1 MLITITSVALVLK
14 ESSSLHSDELIF
26 GDEPYE
32 RIREQLNVK
41 IDPMS
46 KIPFYQ
52 QLTQQLL
59 FEIARGNLQNGDS
72 LPSIRDLA
80 AETNLNLHTVHKSY
94 KELQKKGIIDLK
106 PSSKAI
112 VKKSAEANAV
122 NLQQISIKVEQIMC
136 EANALGISEHQLQQM
151 FHKNLRKYYTQR

>member
-1 MLITITSVALVLK
+1 
-14 ESSSLHSDELIF
+14 
-26 GDEPYE
+26 
-32 RIREQLNVK
+32 
-41 IDPMS
+41 MS

-59 FEIARGNLQNGDS
+59 CEIATGNLKNGDP

-112 VKKSAEANAV
+112 VKKSVEAKGV

-136 EANALGISEHQLQQM
+136 EAYVLGISELQLQQI
-151 FHKNLRKYYTQR
+151 FHKNLRKYYSEC

>member
-1 MLITITSVALVLK
+1 
-14 ESSSLHSDELIF
+14 
-26 GDEPYE
+26 
-32 RIREQLNVK
+32 LNVK

-59 FEIARGNLQNGDS
+59 CEIATGNLQNGDS

-80 AETNLNLHTVHKSY
+80 AKTNLNLHTVHKSY
-94 KELQKKGIIDLK
+94 KELQRKGIIDIK

-112 VKKSAEANAV
+112 VKKSAEAKGV
-122 NLQQISIKVEQIMC
+122 SLQQISIKVEQIMC
-136 EANALGISEHQLQQM
+136 EAYVLGISEYQLQQM
-151 FHKNLRKYYTQR
+151 FHENLRKYYTEC

>member
-1 MLITITSVALVLK
+1 MNL
-14 ESSSLHSDELIF
+14 
-26 GDEPYE
+26 
-32 RIREQLNVK
+32 R

-59 FEIARGNLQNGDS
+59 CEIATGNLQNGDL

-80 AETNLNLHTVHKSY
+80 AKTNLNLHTVHKSY
-94 KELQKKGIIDLK
+94 KELQKKGIIDIK

-112 VKKSAEANAV
+112 VKKSAEAKDV
-122 NLQQISIKVEQIMC
+122 NLQQISIMVEQIMC
-136 EANALGISEHQLQQM
+136 EAYVLGISEHQLQQM
-151 FHKNLRKYYTQR
+151 FHENLRKYYIEP